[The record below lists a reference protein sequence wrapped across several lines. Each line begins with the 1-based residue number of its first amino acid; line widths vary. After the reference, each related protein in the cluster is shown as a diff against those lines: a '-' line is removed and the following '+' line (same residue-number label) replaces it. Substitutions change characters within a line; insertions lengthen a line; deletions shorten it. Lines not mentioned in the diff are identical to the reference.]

1 MQYVNGLNAL
11 FSFFE
16 LELRVTNIVSATFD
30 SCFDSI
36 AGAKAVIVSGRY
48 D

>member
-1 MQYVNGLNAL
+1 MNGLNVL
-11 FSFFE
+11 FSFFD

-30 SCFDSI
+30 SCYDSI
-36 AGAKAVIVSGRY
+36 AGAEAVIVSGRY